1 MFQVVWVVAIGIV
14 ALLILSSLTFSGRR
28 SLRGRSRSRNCSIGC
43 FIVVVDGG
51 GGPGVGT
58 LALVAIAVV
67 SSGDLRVRRHQR

>member
-43 FIVVVDGG
+43 FIVVDGG

-67 SSGDLRVRRHQR
+67 SGGDLRVRRHQR